1 MSAKIPGAKVF
12 GTGRLKVRPSIT
24 AVTLAQSK
32 SALRGNFAALL
43 FCLVVFIAFA
53 TFSANAQSTIAPTTS
68 TIQFAGTPAQGSITA
83 PTGAQVLYGTA
94 LSSVTNQPVRHL
106 WVGDATAGLCR
117 MDPDL
122 DSPGPY
128 AINPSTCLT
137 GFAILGGGMALDS
150 VNNLLYFVDNQ
161 RVSQGVF
168 RIRYLPAGDSGNGA
182 LDRTS
187 LFSLG
192 GSPSGSTFPAGQTGC
207 GMPGTQIFPNSA
219 ALDPE
224 GNLWV
229 GFGKASAILKFNNPG
244 AANSTNFGNCQQFV
258 QIAATI
264 PNNRVGAG
272 LAWMGH
278 DLWGASPES
287 VFVIPNAD
295 SVCLIGTNP
304 ACSSSNGTIKLTL
317 PTIIGATAVAG
328 DQFYPA
334 INGNNLY
341 IGLPTD
347 VAWVGNVA
355 GGSAGQTLT
364 LAYTNSS
371 ANPLS
376 NVTAVALDGTDP
388 ANLVVYAGDDPSA
401 LGTAGVGRWFQ
412 TTQTSAAP
420 GPPGTPLDVIATGGD
435 LLPTATVSWSPAQ
448 VAQQLTNY
456 TVHNSFA
463 SNGLLL
469 PDILVSPLAGS
480 LFPPTSTNINVAQNV
495 AYQFQVSASNTQGSS
510 PLSASSNVVPVGA
523 AIPGAPTG
531 VSAVAGDTQAYVS
544 WTAPVNSN
552 GAIVNSYTVT
562 ALVNGISS
570 GISSIIAAPATSSA
584 NAIVSGLTNGTA
596 YSFSVHAASSAGNGQ
611 ESVPSTAITP
621 SAANVP
627 TMRILVSGPPSQ
639 NPVPAIVS
647 YEVTVTNTS
656 LFPVTNVI
664 VNNVLSTTDGAFIIV
679 AEPPQGTCTA
689 SGTGVIN
696 VACGLGNMAPG
707 QVVVIDVAVQMQRA
721 QITLTSRVTAND
733 VAGSSTTFKEEHRTT
748 SPPGTPPPANAP
760 QISVSISSNGVP
772 TSLNPGKA
780 GTLTWTV
787 QNTTGVQANNL
798 LLALNIDSVLTITG
812 VTATPNSGSNPVTCN
827 APVPGLINT
836 NLVICSIASLGG
848 PKAAGPVTVMK
859 VTVNITAPNQN
870 NLQVLPT
877 GTVSFDGIDTSN
889 PTSTITIRVH

>member
-1 MSAKIPGAKVF
+1 
-12 GTGRLKVRPSIT
+12 VRPSIT
-24 AVTLAQSK
+24 AVSLAQSK
-32 SALRGNFAALL
+32 AGVRGNSAAVL
-43 FCLVVFIAFA
+43 FSLAVFLAFA
-53 TFSANAQSTIAPTTS
+53 TFSANAQSTVNPTTN
-68 TIQFAGTPAQGSITA
+68 TIQFAGTPAQSSITA

-94 LSSVTNQPVRHL
+94 LSPITNQPVRHL

-128 AINPSTCLT
+128 AINPGTCLT
-137 GFAILGGGMALDS
+137 GFAILGGAMTLDS

-161 RVSQGVF
+161 RVSQGIF
-168 RIRYLPAGDSGNGA
+168 RISYLPGGDSGNGA

-187 LFSLG
+187 LFNLG
-192 GSPSGSTFPAGQTGC
+192 GSPSASTFPAGQTGC
-207 GMPGTQIFPNSA
+207 SFFGTQLFPNSA
-219 ALDPE
+219 ALDPQ

-229 GFGKASAILKFNNPG
+229 GFGKASLILKFNNPG
-244 AANSTNFGNCQQFV
+244 AANSTNFGTCSQFMQAV
-258 QIAATI
+258 ATI
-264 PNNRVGAG
+264 PNNRAGAG

-295 SVCLIGTNP
+295 TVCLIGTNP
-304 ACSSSNGTIKLTL
+304 ACSSTNGTIKLTL
-317 PTIIGATAVAG
+317 PSIIGASAVAG

-334 INGNNLY
+334 TNGNNLY

-347 VAWVGNVA
+347 VAWVGNVT

-364 LAYTNSS
+364 LTYTNSS

-376 NVTAVALDGTDP
+376 NVTAVGIDGTDP
-388 ANLVVYAGDDPSA
+388 ANLIVYAGDDPSA
-401 LGTAGVGRWFQ
+401 LGTVGVGRWFQ
-412 TTQTSAAP
+412 TTQNSAAP
-420 GPPGTPLDVIATGGD
+420 GPPGTPLDVIATGGGT
-435 LLPTATVSWSPAQ
+435 LPTATVSWSPAQ
-448 VAQQLTNY
+448 VAQPLTSY

-469 PDILVSPLAGS
+469 PDVLVAPLAGG

-495 AYQFQVSASNTQGSS
+495 AYQFQVSASNAQGSS
-510 PLSASSNVVPVGA
+510 PLSANSNVVPLGA
-523 AIPGAPTG
+523 AIPGATTG
-531 VSAVAGDTQAYVS
+531 VTAIAGDTQAYVS

-552 GAIVNSYTVT
+552 GAIVTSYTVT
-562 ALVNGISS
+562 ALVNGIPS
-570 GISSIIAAPATSSA
+570 GISSTVAAPATSSV
-584 NAIVSGLTNGTA
+584 NTIVSGLTDGTA
-596 YSFSVHAASSAGNGQ
+596 YSFSVHATSSAGNGP
-611 ESVPSTAITP
+611 ESAPSTPITP

-627 TMRILVSGPPSQ
+627 VMKILVSGPPSQ

-679 AEPPQGTCTA
+679 AQPPQGTCTA
-689 SGTGVIN
+689 SGAGVTN

-707 QVVVIDVAVQMQRA
+707 QVVVIDVAVQMQKA

-760 QISVSISSNGVP
+760 QISVPISGNGVP

-798 LLALNIDSVLTITG
+798 LLTLNIDSVLTITG

-848 PKAAGPVTVMK
+848 PKSANPVTVMK
-859 VTVNITAPNQN
+859 VSVNITAPNQN
-870 NLQVLPT
+870 NLQILPT

>member
-1 MSAKIPGAKVF
+1 
-12 GTGRLKVRPSIT
+12 VRPSSP
-24 AVTLAQSK
+24 AVLFAQSK
-32 SALRGNFAALL
+32 PGFRGNSAAAL
-43 FCLVVFIAFA
+43 FCLAVLIAFA
-53 TFSANAQSTIAPTTS
+53 TFSANAQITVNPTTN
-68 TIQFAGTPAQGSITA
+68 TIQFAGTPAQSSITA

-94 LSSVTNQPVRHL
+94 LSPVTNQPVRHL

-128 AINPSTCLT
+128 AINPGTCLA
-137 GFAILGGGMALDS
+137 GFAIHGGAMALDP

-161 RVSQGVF
+161 RVSQGIF
-168 RIRYLPAGDSGNGA
+168 RISYLSAGDSGNGS
-182 LDRTS
+182 LDPTS
-187 LFSLG
+187 LFNLG
-192 GSPSGSTFPAGQTGC
+192 GSPAGSTFPAGQTGC

-219 ALDPE
+219 TLDPE

-229 GFGKASAILKFNNPG
+229 GFGKASAIIKFNNPG
-244 AANSTNFGNCQQFV
+244 TVTSTNFGSCQQLAQLV
-258 QIAATI
+258 ATI

-287 VFVIPNAD
+287 VFVIRNAD
-295 SVCLIGTNP
+295 TVCLVGTNP
-304 ACSSSNGTIKLTL
+304 ACSSTNGTITLTL
-317 PTIIGATAVAG
+317 SGIIGATALAG

-341 IGLPTD
+341 FGLPSD
-347 VAWVGNVA
+347 VAWVGNVN

-364 LAYTNSS
+364 LTYTNSS

-376 NVTAVALDGTDP
+376 TVTAVGLDGTDP
-388 ANLVVYAGDDPSA
+388 ANLIVYAGDDPSA
-401 LGTAGVGRWFQ
+401 LGTAGAGRWFQ

-420 GPPGTPLDVIATGGD
+420 GPPGTPLDVIATGGGT
-435 LLPTATVSWSPAQ
+435 LPTATITWSPAQ
-448 VAQQLTNY
+448 VAQPITSY

-463 SNGLLL
+463 SNSLLL
-469 PDILVSPLAGS
+469 PDVLVAPLGGG

-495 AYQFQVSASNTQGSS
+495 AYQFQVSASNAQGSS
-510 PLSASSNVVPVGA
+510 PLSTSSNVVPVGA
-523 AIPGAPTG
+523 AIPGVPTG
-531 VSAVAGDTQAYVS
+531 VTAVAGDTQAFVS

-552 GAIVNSYTVT
+552 GAIVTSYTVT
-562 ALVNGISS
+562 ALVNGIPS
-570 GISSIIAAPATSSA
+570 GISSTIAAPATSSV
-584 NAIVSGLTNGTA
+584 NTIVSGLTDGTT
-596 YSFSVHAASSAGNGQ
+596 YSFTVHATSSVGNGE
-611 ESVPSTAITP
+611 ESAPSAPVTP

-627 TMRILVSGPPSQ
+627 IMKILVSGPPSQ

-679 AEPPQGTCTA
+679 AQPPQGTCTA
-689 SGTGVIN
+689 SGSGVTI
-696 VACGLGNMAPG
+696 VGCSLGNMAPG
-707 QVVVIDVAVQMQRA
+707 QVVVIDVAVQMQKA

-760 QISVSISSNGVP
+760 QISVPISGNGVP

-798 LLALNIDSVLTITG
+798 LLALDIDSVVTITG
-812 VTATPNSGSNPVTCN
+812 VSATPNSGSNPVTCN
-827 APVPGLINT
+827 PPVPGLINT

-848 PKAAGPVTVMK
+848 PKTANPVTVMK
-859 VTVNITAPNQN
+859 VSVNITAPNQN